1 MRCRLL
7 LAARPCASITRTAG
21 TADASVSCRGAADKN
36 SSRLRSKDRSDGSC
50 PLHRL
55 INERELVAI
64 SLYNT
69 ERQSRASEF
78 ATSRR
83 VIDLPKYLERGTDR
97 EEEEEA
103 EERSQQGSAD
113 FRDARQ
119 TLRGWL
125 ATNRGISVS

>member
-7 LAARPCASITRTAG
+7 LER
-21 TADASVSCRGAADKN
+21 
-36 SSRLRSKDRSDGSC
+36 
-50 PLHRL
+50 
-55 INERELVAI
+55 ERELVAI
-64 SLYNT
+64 SLCNT

-83 VIDLPKYLERGTDR
+83 VIDLPKYLERGTER
-97 EEEEEA
+97 EEET